1 MNVWVPVADEESA
14 AAALLE
20 AGFAVAKGGRFRIR
34 SAPALRI
41 TTATLKTD
49 DAPRVAEAVALALRP
64 ARRSLSA

>member
-1 MNVWVPVADEESA
+1 VGAGRRRESPRRRSSGG
-14 AAALLE
+14 LRSRE
-20 AGFAVAKGGRFRIR
+20 GGRFRIR